1 MNTFSYID
9 NRLVELNKEQKSK
22 LETARNEEAK
32 TVINSFYIGARN
44 ELELLRD
51 ELMNHVPPVDDE
63 LPGSHIINHSEM
75 S

>member
-1 MNTFSYID
+1 MNTFSYIEK
-9 NRLVELNKEQKSK
+9 RLVELGQERKARLEHASNDEEKS
-22 LETARNEEAK
+22 
-32 TVINSFYIGARN
+32 VINSFYSGAKN

-63 LPGSHIINHSEM
+63 LPENHIINHSEM